1 MTDDF
6 VYWTDP
12 GYNGQGTGGVFRAKR
27 PGGAEEKLAS
37 GLDLPEKLAVLGK
50 RVVYWEGGELR
61 AVGVDGGSSSTLATL
76 GGVVFGMIS
85 DDQAVYWV
93 GGKDPSDRRLGAVT
107 AAGDAKILATL
118 EGEAWSLATDD
129 KNVFVGVKSP
139 KGIKVVSLP
148 KRGGA
153 MTTWADGA
161 YDERALVV
169 TGGAV
174 VVLAADLHSV
184 QRVASPG
191 AAPETLYTTDPG
203 YVANAL
209 VVSGGRVYVGETAQP
224 H

>member
-1 MTDDF
+1 

-12 GYNGQGTGGVFRAKR
+12 GYNGEGTGGVSRAKR
-27 PGGAEEKLAS
+27 PDGGEEKLAS
-37 GLDLPEKLAVLGK
+37 GLNLPEKLAVLGK
-50 RVVYWEGGELR
+50 RVVFWEGGDLR
-61 AVGVDGGSSSTLATL
+61 AVAVDGGSSSTLAAL
-76 GGVVFGMIS
+76 GGVVFAMIS

-93 GGKDPSDRRLGAVT
+93 GGKDPSDSRLGAVT
-107 AAGDAKILATL
+107 SAGQAKTLATL
-118 EGEAWSLATDD
+118 DGEAWSLAADD

-139 KGIKVVSLP
+139 NGIKVVSLP

-153 MTTWADGA
+153 MTTWAEGA
-161 YDERALVV
+161 FEERALVV

-191 AAPETLYTTDPG
+191 AAPEVLYTTEPG
-203 YVANAL
+203 YVVNAL
-209 VVSGGRVYVGETAQP
+209 AVSGGHLFAGEMSQP